1 MPATIVPV
9 LADIVAITLVASLYF
24 HRHQRR
30 DLLLAYVALNVGV
43 LAVTTMLASAPVGA
57 GLGLGL
63 FGILSIIRLRSD
75 SITQEEI
82 AYYFIALALGLV
94 AGLHPE
100 PVYVVPALS
109 GLLVLVMYLADHPRL
124 FARSRRQL
132 VTLDSAIA
140 NEAELRSHL
149 QSRLGAEV
157 RHLIVQELDFVRDL
171 TVVDVRLRRS
181 TRRAAHASPVAAS
194 SLPGSALPASAPNL
208 NRPLVNGLQHGGSAL
223 APADPV
229 PPEVRDLATHN
240 GTHNGTHNVAHNGQ
254 AVPGAPT
261 QTAQR

>member
-9 LADIVAITLVASLYF
+9 LADVVAIAVVASLYF

-43 LAVTTMLASAPVGA
+43 LAVTAMLASAPVGA

-100 PVYVVPALS
+100 PVYVAPTLS
-109 GLLVLVMYLADHPRL
+109 ALLVLVMYIADHPRL
-124 FARSRRQL
+124 FPRSRRQL
-132 VTLDSAIA
+132 ITIDAA
-140 NEAELRSHL
+140 FPNEAELRSHL
-149 QSRLGAEV
+149 QTRLGAEV
-157 RHLIVQELDFVRDL
+157 RHLIVQELDFVRDV

-181 TRRAAHASPVAAS
+181 RRGAAAAT
-194 SLPGSALPASAPNL
+194 SAPPASAPSL
-208 NRPLVNGLQHGGSAL
+208 SRPLVSGVLHGGSPQV
-223 APADPV
+223 PADPA
-229 PPEVRDLATHN
+229 P
-240 GTHNGTHNVAHNGQ
+240 HNGQ
-254 AVPGAPT
+254 TVPGSPT
-261 QTAQR
+261 PTA